1 MGGHM
6 NIPSKEDAKSTIAK
20 LLTEPIERKILFD
33 KCIKTLKLPQDVI
46 KDRRPNQTFNKIKCI
61 FGHAL
66 TELLNSGIL
75 VQKNGIVEYREKLD
89 KKSTA
94 ENVNRDIKIDEALR
108 RLLAKRAY
116 TRKELLDAVVSEVK
130 SYKAEVVKADA
141 GRLLNEA
148 VKNNDIVK
156 NGDKYSLKQETPL
169 QTTAERKHWLC
180 TGLSD
185 VEFVDK
191 TVLMLET
198 WYKSKGFTKLES
210 KNTDGPTDG
219 GIDGVIRGVDG
230 MEYANKVIVQVKHK
244 HNAKKPVDI
253 VDVCQF
259 CWVAAA
265 DADATQ
271 ALFVT
276 SGKFDT
282 DTKKFVKNYKSK
294 YFKLIDGELWLKL
307 ADECGFQL

>member
-1 MGGHM
+1 M
-6 NIPSKEDAKSTIAK
+6 NIPSKEEAKAIIAK
-20 LLTEPIERKILFD
+20 LLTEPIERKMLFE
-33 KCIKTLKLPQDVI
+33 KCIQTQKLPQDVI
-46 KDRRPNQTFNKIKCI
+46 KDRRPNQTFNKIKCM

-94 ENVNRDIKIDEALR
+94 ENVKRDIKIDETLR

-116 TRKELLDAVVSEVK
+116 TRKELLDAVAIEVK
-130 SYKAEVVKADA
+130 DYKPEVVKADA

-148 VKNNDIVK
+148 VKNSDVVK
-156 NGDKYSLKQETPL
+156 KGDKYLLQQEAPM
-169 QTTAERKHWLC
+169 QTTAERKRWLC
-180 TGLSD
+180 TNLSD

-191 TVLMLET
+191 TVQMLEA

-210 KNTDGPTDG
+210 KNIDGPNDG
-219 GIDGVIRGVDG
+219 GIDGIIRGIDG
-230 MEYANKVIVQVKHK
+230 MEYATKVIVQVKHK

-259 CWVAAA
+259 CWVADA
-265 DADATQ
+265 DVDATQ
-271 ALFVT
+271 ALFIT

>member
-1 MGGHM
+1 M
-6 NIPSKEDAKSTIAK
+6 NIPSKEEAKAIIAK
-20 LLTEPIERKILFD
+20 LLTEPIERKILFER
-33 KCIKTLKLPQDVI
+33 CIKTLKLPPSVV
-46 KDRRPNQTFNKIKCI
+46 KDRRPDQQFNKTKCM

-94 ENVNRDIKIDEALR
+94 ESVKRDIQIDEAIR
-108 RLLAKRAY
+108 KLLADKSY
-116 TRKELLDAVVSEVK
+116 TRKELLEAVAGALK
-130 SYKAEVVKADA
+130 LYKAAVVKADA

-156 NGDKYSLKQETPL
+156 SGDKYSLKQEKPM
-169 QTTAERKHWLC
+169 QTAAERKRWLC
-180 TGLSD
+180 TNLSD

-191 TVLMLET
+191 TVQMLEA
-198 WYKSKGFTKLES
+198 WYKSKGYTKLES
-210 KNTDGPTDG
+210 KNIDGPDDG
-219 GIDGVIRGVDG
+219 GIDGIIRGVDG
-230 MEYANKVIVQVKHK
+230 MEYATKVIVQVKHK
-244 HNAKKPVDI
+244 HNAQKPVDI

-259 CWVAAA
+259 CWVAAS
-265 DADATQ
+265 DVDATM

-276 SGKFDT
+276 SGKFDS
-282 DTKKFVKNYKSK
+282 DTKKFVKSYKSK
-294 YFKLIDGELWLKL
+294 YFKLIDGALWLKL